1 MSLEPSHQGAGKQA
15 AGSEGC
21 GLEGIK
27 HVGREYNEIPFGSK
41 PSVACGLH
49 ADPSCGRMQ
58 DPGREDVP
66 SQAGWAGGQLHLQPG
81 SQKGRMLKSYCPFW
95 L

>member
-27 HVGREYNEIPFGSK
+27 HVGREYNEIPFGFK

-58 DPGREDVP
+58 DPGRETSP
-66 SQAGWAGGQLHLQPG
+66 PRLGGQKASSTSSLAA
-81 SQKGRMLKSYCPFW
+81 RRVEW
-95 L
+95 